1 VRVRFCAE
9 IVLAIQVLRISQ
21 RGPERQRYNEGNDFM
36 GDEQNGSGKSRL
48 DRLEGLMELL
58 IDDHLRFSD
67 DLKQLLTAQVLLTD
81 AQRRTE
87 ENVQKIAAAQK
98 ELTEALAAAQKDLRK
113 ELAELAE
120 AQKHTD
126 ERLNALI
133 NVVDDLVR
141 NRPPQ
146 APQ

>member
-1 VRVRFCAE
+1 
-9 IVLAIQVLRISQ
+9 
-21 RGPERQRYNEGNDFM
+21 M

-67 DLKQLLTAQVLLTD
+67 DLKQLLTAQVLFTD

-133 NVVDDLVR
+133 NVVVDLVR